1 MKVHHDEGVA
11 THIDPEPCAGIR
23 EDDGEASVGERT
35 GQPLSRE
42 NWINPGADAVDNA
55 EGNTGGCVTASA
67 RATRRGRRPL
77 YEAFEVKR
85 YFTAFFTFF
94 IPVSL
99 FDSESRFFAP
109 TRTFRRPARAGA
121 VKADRR
127 SALTSR
133 SIVSRPSL
141 DRPEHGGTLV
151 VSG

>member
-1 MKVHHDEGVA
+1 MHPAECRGRLCV
-11 THIDPEPCAGIR
+11 
-23 EDDGEASVGERT
+23 ER
-35 GQPLSRE
+35 LSTCTE
-42 NWINPGADAVDNA
+42 
-55 EGNTGGCVTASA
+55 SA
-67 RATRRGRRPL
+67 CDLTRTRRGRASRFGSAPEHKPPNRSRRAEPGPSDDLVQAFVLRTGRAL

-85 YFTAFFTFF
+85 YFTAVFTFL

-121 VKADRR
+121 IKAGRR

>member
-1 MKVHHDEGVA
+1 M
-11 THIDPEPCAGIR
+11 AGTPT
-23 EDDGEASVGERT
+23 S
-35 GQPLSRE
+35 PLAPPL
-42 NWINPGADAVDNA
+42 PGHA
-55 EGNTGGCVTASA
+55 
-67 RATRRGRRPL
+67 L